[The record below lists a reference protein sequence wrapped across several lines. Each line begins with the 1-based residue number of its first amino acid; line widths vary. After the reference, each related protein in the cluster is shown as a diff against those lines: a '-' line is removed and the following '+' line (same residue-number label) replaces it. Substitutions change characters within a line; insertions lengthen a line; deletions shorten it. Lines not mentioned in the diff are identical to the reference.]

1 MGLFRQIKQN
11 ITKGNIFLHSMPGLY
26 ETLDEV
32 KKELNDHDITQ
43 IFCLTNKSE
52 IRAYSADYLEA
63 VENSQLDSIRIIY
76 NPVQDYGIPVD
87 DKMLS
92 DYHTTLIKAYEH
104 LKVGNILV
112 HCTGGIGRTGTFSV
126 ILLRMIGYTLD
137 EALQITRNNGSG
149 PESSEQKDF
158 CKNYG
163 NDSKNT

>member
-11 ITKGNIFLHSMPGLY
+11 IIKGNIFLHSMPGLY

-52 IRAYSADYLEA
+52 IRAYSSDYFEA
-63 VENSQLDSIRIIY
+63 VEKRQLDSIRIIY
-76 NPVQDYGIPVD
+76 NPVPDYGIPVD

-92 DYHTTLIKAYEH
+92 DYHKTLIKAYEH

-137 EALQITRNNGSG
+137 EALQITRNKGSG
-149 PESSEQKDF
+149 PESTEQKDF
-158 CKNYG
+158 CNNYG
-163 NDSKNT
+163 NDHI

>member
-11 ITKGNIFLHSMPGLY
+11 MTKGNIFLHSMPGLY

-52 IRAYSADYLEA
+52 IRAYSPDYFQA
-63 VENSQLDSIRIIY
+63 VENSQLGGICIIY
-76 NPVQDYGIPVD
+76 NPVTDYGIPVD
-87 DKMLS
+87 DKRLS

-126 ILLRMIGYTLD
+126 ILLKMIGYTLD
-137 EALQITRNNGSG
+137 EALQITRNKGSG

-158 CKNYG
+158 CQNYQ
-163 NDSKNT
+163 NTLR

>member
-1 MGLFRQIKQN
+1 
-11 ITKGNIFLHSMPGLY
+11 
-26 ETLDEV
+26 V

-52 IRAYSADYLEA
+52 IRAYSSDYLEA
-63 VENSQLDSIRIIY
+63 VENSQFESIRIIY

-126 ILLRMIGYTLD
+126 ILLKMIGYTLD

-163 NDSKNT
+163 NNSKNT

>member
-11 ITKGNIFLHSMPGLY
+11 MTKGNIFLHSMPGLY
-26 ETLDEV
+26 ETLDKV
-32 KKELNDHDITQ
+32 KKELIDHHITQ

-52 IRAYSADYLEA
+52 IRVYSPDYLPA
-63 VENSQLDSIRIIY
+63 VENNQLDGICIIY
-76 NPVQDYGIPVD
+76 NPVPDYGIPAP

-126 ILLRMIGYTLD
+126 ILLRMIGYTLE
-137 EALQITRNNGSG
+137 EALQITGNKGSG

-158 CKNYG
+158 CNNYE
-163 NDSKNT
+163 NDNNNT